1 MTEQEM
7 QNVNDDTFKDIEN
20 CPSTREYKG
29 YYILVQYSLSDS
41 GVLIGIIK
49 KDNVQCYIQRKLS
62 EIITHFDTEVYN
74 MWGCSKNRS
83 THRGYSDTTEAIN
96 DFYEELKM
104 CVDAIDLFLKAEKE
118 KADAFENDMNR
129 IIEMNRKLGS
139 LCKPYNAVSDAT
151 IAEAEV

>member
-1 MTEQEM
+1 MKEY
-7 QNVNDDTFKDIEN
+7 DDTFKDIEK

-29 YYILVQYSLSDS
+29 YNILVQYSFADA

-49 KDNVQCYIQRKLS
+49 KDNVQCYIQRKLN
-62 EIITHFDTEVYN
+62 EIITNIDTEVYN
-74 MWGCSKNRS
+74 IWGCSKNRS
-83 THRGYSDTTEAIN
+83 THRGYSDVTEAIN
-96 DFYEELKM
+96 DLYEELKM

-139 LCKPYNAVSDAT
+139 LCKPYNAVSDAI
-151 IAEAEV
+151 IAETEVEE